1 MIIHEGMIVCE
12 GMIVHEGI
20 IVCEGTIILEETIVH
35 EGTIICGGTIIHE
48 RMIVQVLMAF
58 MLRAL
63 LLLVLTEKFVPHHL
77 TNIFETPQIGLIT
90 ENLHTCVIDVKLI
103 EIFCDFIQDKIK
115 IQCNPTYE
123 ASWLVQSCP
132 LDFSEH

>member
-1 MIIHEGMIVCE
+1 MIVCE
-12 GMIVHEGI
+12 GMIVHEG
-20 IVCEGTIILEETIVH
+20 TIIR
-35 EGTIICGGTIIHE
+35 GGTIIHE
-48 RMIVQVLMAF
+48 GMIVQVLMAF

-90 ENLHTCVIDVKLI
+90 ENLHTCIIDVKLI

-132 LDFSEH
+132 LDFSEHRTLQK